1 MSTIP
6 DWVPFLA
13 ATVLFYGLAQ
23 ALTKQFMANLT
34 AAAFIVLYVLVKAII
49 NAGAFFTLGTKPL
62 LDVAAGAFITYALV
76 GNVINGFAWLFFYKA
91 LESGK
96 VSLVGSVTAGYPA
109 LTVILALLFLG
120 EKLAWYQGLGVA
132 LVIGSGILVAL
143 GPSEPGTDGPAG
155 PAAAPEVAATHAE
168 GAAHAHVATSPTRP
182 DNRWLIYSLLVFVG
196 WGVFSAIIKAA
207 FNAPG
212 AETYNFF
219 VWNAI
224 GALLVLLPYGLYGIA
239 KEGGLGRPRDLAV
252 ALVPTLLFALGD
264 LALFRAYE
272 TGPATIV
279 SPLAVVYPL
288 ITLLYAAP
296 VLKER
301 ISLVQWVAV
310 MLLMAGIVAVSM
322 PAPPAVAG

>member
-1 MSTIP
+1 MIP

-34 AAAFIVLYVLVKAII
+34 AAAFIVLYVLVKAFI
-49 NAGAFFTLGTKPL
+49 NAGAFVTLGTKPL
-62 LDVAAGAFITYALV
+62 LDPVATQFIQYAIV

-109 LTVILALLFLG
+109 LTVLLALAFLG

-132 LVIGSGILVAL
+132 LVIGSGVLVAM
-143 GPSEPGTDGPAG
+143 GPSEPGPDGPAG

-168 GAAHAHVATSPTRP
+168 GLAGAHVATSPTAP
-182 DNRWLIYSLLVFVG
+182 DNRWLVYSMLVFVG
-196 WGVFSAIIKAA
+196 WGVFSYFIKAA
-207 FNAPG
+207 FMQAG
-212 AETYNFF
+212 GDTYTFF
-219 VWNAI
+219 VWNAL
-224 GALLVLLPYGLYGIA
+224 GALLVLLPYGLYGIIR
-239 KEGGLGRPRDLAV
+239 EGGLGKPKDLLF
-252 ALVPTLLFALGD
+252 ALVPTILFALGD

-279 SPLAVVYPL
+279 SPLSVVYPA

-301 ISLVQWVAV
+301 ISGLQWVAV
-310 MLLMAGIVAVSM
+310 ALLLGGIVAVSI
-322 PAPPAVAG
+322 PAPAVAG

>member
-1 MSTIP
+1 MTAIP

-34 AAAFIVLYVLVKAII
+34 AASFIVLYVLAKLVI
-49 NAGAFFTLGTKPL
+49 NMGAFATLGTKPL
-62 LDVAAGAFITYALV
+62 LDVAAGAFITYALI

-109 LTVILALLFLG
+109 LTVILALMFLG
-120 EKLAWYQGLGVA
+120 EQLAWYQGLGVA
-132 LVIGSGILVAL
+132 LVIGSGVLVAM
-143 GPSEPGTDGPAG
+143 GPSEPSPDGPAG
-155 PAAAPEVAATHAE
+155 PAAAPEVAATHAA
-168 GAAHAHVATSPTRP
+168 GGAHVAGSPTAP
-182 DNRWLIYSLLVFVG
+182 ANRWLLYSLLVFVG
-196 WGVFSAIIKAA
+196 WGVFSAFIKAA
-207 FNAPG
+207 FMAPG

-219 VWNAI
+219 VWNAV
-224 GALLVLLPYGLYGIA
+224 GALIVLLPYGLWGVM
-239 KEGGLGRPRDLAV
+239 KEGGMGRPKDLLV
-252 ALVPTLLFALGD
+252 ALIPTVLFALGD

-288 ITLLYAAP
+288 ITLMYAAP

-301 ISLVQWVAV
+301 ISPLQWVAV
-310 MLLMAGIVAVSM
+310 LLLLAGIVAVSM
-322 PAPPAVAG
+322 PAPPALAG

>member
-1 MSTIP
+1 MTAFP

-34 AAAFIVLYVLVKAII
+34 AAAFIVLYVVVKAVI
-49 NAGAFFTLGTKPL
+49 NAGAFVTLGTAPL
-62 LDVAAGAFITYALV
+62 LDAAAGTFIAYAIV
-76 GNVINGFAWLFFYKA
+76 GNLINAFAWLFFYKA

-109 LTVILALLFLG
+109 LTVILALMFLG
-120 EKLAWYQGLGVA
+120 EKLAWYQGVGVA
-132 LVIGSGILVAL
+132 LVIGSGVLVAL
-143 GPSEPGTDGPAG
+143 GPSEPGPDGPAG

-168 GAAHAHVATSPTRP
+168 GTPVPTHVATSPTAP
-182 DNRWLIYSLLVFVG
+182 ANRWLVYSLLVFVG
-196 WGVFSAIIKAA
+196 WGVFSAFIKAA

-212 AETYNFF
+212 AETYTFF
-219 VWNAI
+219 VWNAL
-224 GALLVLLPYGLYGIA
+224 GALVVLLPYGLYGVI
-239 KEGGLGRPRDLAV
+239 KEGGLGKPKDLLV
-252 ALVPTLLFALGD
+252 ALVPTALFALGD
-264 LALFRAYE
+264 LALFRAYA

-279 SPLAVVYPL
+279 SPLSVVYPL

-310 MLLMAGIVAVSM
+310 MLLLVGIVAVSM
-322 PAPPAVAG
+322 PA

>member
-1 MSTIP
+1 MSAIP

-34 AAAFIVLYVLVKAII
+34 AAAFIVLYVGVKAVI
-49 NAGAFFTLGTKPL
+49 NAGAFFALGTKPL
-62 LDVAAGAFITYALV
+62 YAVAAGAFITYALI

-109 LTVILALLFLG
+109 LTVILALMFLG
-120 EKLAWYQGLGVA
+120 EKLAWYQGVGVA
-132 LVIGSGILVAL
+132 LVIGSGILVAM
-143 GPSEPGTDGPAG
+143 GPTEPGPDGPAG
-155 PAAAPEVAATHAE
+155 PAAAPEVAATHTE
-168 GAAHAHVATSPTRP
+168 GTAHVATSPTKP
-182 DNRWLIYSLLVFVG
+182 DNRWLVYSLLVFLG
-196 WGVFSAIIKAA
+196 WGVFSAFIKAA

-224 GALLVLLPYGLYGIA
+224 GALIVLLPYGLYGVM
-239 KEGGLGRPRDLAV
+239 KEGGMGRPKDLVV
-252 ALVPTLLFALGD
+252 ALVPTILFALGD

-279 SPLAVVYPL
+279 SPLSVVYPL

-310 MLLMAGIVAVSM
+310 MLLLAGIVAVSM